1 MGYLLFLAFHK
12 ALQGIL
18 TVIIFVS
25 TRNCSR
31 CVSTGLVELFYL
43 MRRFYV
49 ICGDR
54 VTDIRIVTFACQNG
68 ILTTAFQRFRR
79 IFLRTAQDPKAA
91 SERLYR
97 ILALLNN
104 SIDQNACIRT
114 DRGGFML
121 EVWNV
126 PVAIILVFSRHITW
140 NNAPVFWS
148 ITAFVGADEVPLFV
162 INIDLFFTCPDF
174 NFLPE
179 IFSRHAVMD
188 LVEGKRKVLGNFHSL
203 SFEVFKGGGWRW
215 QKNLFFLF
223 VKEIVTGVRKALEW
237 SFVFHVYLFY
247 QDMV

>member
-1 MGYLLFLAFHK
+1 
-12 ALQGIL
+12 
-18 TVIIFVS
+18 
-25 TRNCSR
+25 
-31 CVSTGLVELFYL
+31 
-43 MRRFYV
+43 
-49 ICGDR
+49 
-54 VTDIRIVTFACQNG
+54 
-68 ILTTAFQRFRR
+68 
-79 IFLRTAQDPKAA
+79 
-91 SERLYR
+91 
-97 ILALLNN
+97 
-104 SIDQNACIRT
+104 
-114 DRGGFML
+114 ML

-223 VKEIVTGVRKALEW
+223 VKE
-237 SFVFHVYLFY
+237 
-247 QDMV
+247 